1 MLYLFD
7 RLSRHPKYSQN
18 TSLRAALLDA
28 MYFCVMVGLGES
40 YLSSFG
46 VALGGS
52 SFQIGVLASTPPLLG
67 ALSQGLGLH
76 LYRKGYNRKSIIVVS
91 ALLQGLSWLFLSGL
105 AFSGAHGGVWV
116 WVLLALWIL
125 YASSGN
131 VGAPVWNSLIG
142 DLVPARIRGE
152 YFGFRNQRSGWIL
165 VASML
170 LGGWILSTATQNQ
183 VEMYGFGSLFLI
195 AGLSRLASTLWL
207 SRYED
212 TGHKFSSEL
221 HFTFFDFIK
230 KLPSS
235 NFAKFVLF
243 WSSMNAA
250 SNFSGAFF
258 TLYVLRELK
267 FSYFQ
272 LSILVTAQSLVQY
285 YCIRNWGKL
294 SDEFGN
300 RRILSFCGWGV
311 CFSGIMWLASSNF
324 WVMLIIASYS
334 GLVWSGFGL
343 AGSNFLFDAVTP
355 ARRAQCATYMAIIN
369 TFLIFIA
376 TIVAGYLVSVLPADF
391 LIYYGLG
398 SVPSIYF
405 KLFVISFFLRLIILK
420 IFLPKFNEVREVSA
434 ISSRQ
439 LLFRVSQ
446 VGQITTPVFEAI
458 GQAIRLRNKK
468 K

>member
-7 RLSRHPKYSQN
+7 RLSHHPEFSQN
-18 TSLRAALLDA
+18 VSLRAALLDA

-46 VALGGS
+46 IALGGTS
-52 SFQIGVLASTPPLLG
+52 LQIGVLASTPPLLA
-67 ALSQGLGLH
+67 ALAQGLGLR
-76 LYRKGYNRKSIIVVS
+76 LYKNGYQRKSIIVVG
-91 ALLQGLSWLFLSGL
+91 AFLQGISWFLLSLL
-105 AFSGAHGGVWV
+105 AFSGVHGSAWV
-116 WVLLALWIL
+116 WVLLVLWIL

-131 VGAPVWNSLIG
+131 VTAPVWNSLIG

-152 YFGFRNQRSGWIL
+152 YFGFRNQRSGWVL

-170 LGGWILSTATQNQ
+170 LGGWILATATNNHI
-183 VEMYGFGSLFLI
+183 EMYGFGALFII
-195 AGLSRLASTLWL
+195 AGLSRLASSLWL

-212 TGHKFSSEL
+212 PGHKFSHDT
-221 HFTFFDFIK
+221 HFTFFEFIK

-243 WSSMNAA
+243 WASMNAA

-258 TLYVLRELK
+258 TLYVLRDLQ

-272 LSILVTAQSLVQY
+272 LSVLVTAQSLVQY
-285 YCIRNWGKL
+285 YCMGNWGKL

-324 WVMLIIASYS
+324 WVMLLIASYS

-355 ARRAQCATYMAIIN
+355 AKRAQCATYMSIIN
-369 TFLIFIA
+369 TFLIFMS
-376 TIVAGYLVSVLPADF
+376 TILAGYLVSVLPADF
-391 LIYYGLG
+391 LVYHGLG
-398 SVPSIYF
+398 PVPSIYF

-420 IFLPKFNEVREVSA
+420 IFLPKFNEVREVSE

-439 LLFRVSQ
+439 LLFRISQ
-446 VGQITTPVFEAI
+446 VGPMTAPVFEAI
-458 GQAIRLRNKK
+458 GQAIKLRKK
-468 K
+468 N